1 MLLEGSSKINKDEE
15 FFLFFFFT
23 ELGKVERVSVLT
35 YVEFCIGY
43 VSLEV

>member
-15 FFLFFFFT
+15 FFLFFFSQS
-23 ELGKVERVSVLT
+23 LGKLRVSVLT